1 MGDADFGDNCL
12 IILPRFPDAIL
23 YESDYLFDSDIRS
36 DLNFIGEVSK
46 SAHHRCSFGVG
57 PILIDVYGCQLIYF
71 ITLEMKFPNNFF
83 RDVVLC
89 EGKFMSNRGSKG
101 SLLFENVVE
110 GIDEIVVGIQLNLSN
125 AVVARCPIRRLELCP
140 ICRGLLIPGFA
151 TSLGLYI
158 EGSTVLVQLKTRGL
172 EVLARESFGWS

>member
-1 MGDADFGDNCL
+1 MVEHAFLDLCSLCLVDAFGHPAPLRADHHWNLGDADFGDNCL

-36 DLNFIGEVSK
+36 DLNFIGEISK
-46 SAHHRCSFGVG
+46 PAHHRGSFGVG

-125 AVVARCPIRRLELCP
+125 AVVAK
-140 ICRGLLIPGFA
+140 
-151 TSLGLYI
+151 
-158 EGSTVLVQLKTRGL
+158 KTID
-172 EVLARESFGWS
+172 